1 MRHPRARV
9 AIGKDHLHERAYSGE
24 EAAEATRERLCE
36 DPEALSEVTL
46 DRVLIGPA
54 NANDL
59 FLRAWSLGSHGEPLD
74 RQSIGTFVARS
85 SWGCPVDLESR

>member
-1 MRHPRARV
+1 M
-9 AIGKDHLHERAYSGE
+9 AIGKEDLHERADSGE

-74 RQSIGTFVARS
+74 HQSIGTLVARS
-85 SWGCPVDLESR
+85 SWGRPVELERR